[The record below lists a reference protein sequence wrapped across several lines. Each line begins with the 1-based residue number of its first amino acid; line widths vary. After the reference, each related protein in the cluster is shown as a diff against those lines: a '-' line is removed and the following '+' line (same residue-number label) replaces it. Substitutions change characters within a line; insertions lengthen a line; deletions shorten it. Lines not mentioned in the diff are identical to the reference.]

1 MAEPTRLKTIQPIAQ
16 TFQIGL
22 DEVKSVDIPGLST
35 KSSFRGGAFITSVDI
50 FFFGKDEEL
59 PVFVE
64 IRETDTGYPTTKRLV
79 FSRAV
84 LNPVDVFTSELGD
97 VPTTFTFESPVYVL
111 ESTDYAIVVGSHSP
125 EYKIFIARMG
135 EESLLGGKLLD
146 KQPMIGTLFK
156 SSNDRAWAISPMEDM
171 KITIRAA
178 LFKVGRS
185 SAIRTLAD
193 DNGLGNLTL
202 TNSVLPSKTLLTNP
216 LTFSHGDTALK
227 VRHRDHGMY
236 NTSNNVIIA
245 GVESGLSTTLST
257 GITDVATTLTL
268 VSGTNFGN
276 TAGKFAGTAD
286 STSRWYIKINDEIM
300 FFTGITSTAVSALT
314 RAQDNTTAVAHAA
327 GSVVELYQLHK
338 VPFIEI
344 INTHTSIG
352 NIDIDSYSITLTS
365 SPVFDGGSGSSSENG
380 GTVVTATE
388 NHINNTGV
396 LQISHLNL
404 ENTKITSFVR
414 TTSATSVSG
423 NETSFSRT
431 TAVNERKV
439 PLNDNYDFDTTQMI
453 ASQINET
460 NEMGGLKSY
469 LTRLNL
475 ESTRANLSPAI
486 DLQRSSWISV
496 ANRIN
501 KIDNSSDLA
510 SNLTFI
516 ASTEPEGDNNS
527 AIYITKKVIL
537 ENPATA
543 LKVLLS
549 ANRPS
554 DATIKVM
561 FKILSSEDSLDFDDL
576 PYTFFN
582 ITGTSDVPVNS
593 SLGVKDFQEY
603 VYSAGVTDDGIGD
616 PLPEFISFSIKIVMQ
631 STNQSAI
638 PRLSD
643 FRALALAL

>member
-1 MAEPTRLKTIQPIAQ
+1 MADLKKLSQVQPIAQ
-16 TFQIGL
+16 TFQIPFGGGS
-22 DEVKSVDIPGLST
+22 DKENANFD
-35 KSSFRGGAFITSVDI
+35 GGAFVTSVDL

-64 IRETDTGYPTTKRLV
+64 LRETENGYPTTKRLP
-79 FSRAV
+79 FARAV
-84 LNPVDVFTSELGD
+84 LIPSEVVTSELGD
-97 VPTTFTFESPVYVL
+97 VPTTFTFESPVFIL
-111 ESTDYAIVVGSHSP
+111 DGSEYAVVVGSNSP
-125 EYKIFIARMG
+125 EYKIFIAQMG

-146 KQPMIGTLFK
+146 KQPLVGTLFK
-156 SSNDRAWAISPMEDM
+156 STNDRAWAMSPMEDL
-171 KITIRAA
+171 KLTIRAA
-178 LFKVGRS
+178 LFDIGRTS
-185 SAIRTLAD
+185 VIKTTSD
-193 DNGLGNLTL
+193 DDGLGNLTL
-202 TNSVLPSKTLLTNP
+202 ANTPLVPRTLLANP
-216 LTFSHGDTALK
+216 LTFTHGDTALK
-227 VRHRDHGMY
+227 IRHRDHGMY
-236 NTSNNVIIA
+236 VSSNNVTIA
-245 GVESGLSTTLST
+245 EVKSGLSTTLST

-365 SPVFDGGSGSSSENG
+365 SPVFDGGSGASSENG

-404 ENTKITSFVR
+404 ENTRITAFVR

-431 TAVNERKV
+431 TEANERKV

-501 KIDNSSDLA
+501 KIDSSSDLA

-561 FKILSSEDSLDFDDL
+561 FKTLSSEDSIDFDDL

-582 ITGTSDVPVNS
+582 TTGTSDVAVNS
-593 SLGVKDFQEY
+593 SLGFKDFQEY

>member
-1 MAEPTRLKTIQPIAQ
+1 MAQPIRLKSIQPMAQ
-16 TFQIGL
+16 TFQIPLEENKTGQ
-22 DEVKSVDIPGLST
+22 DGNY
-35 KSSFRGGAFITSVDI
+35 RGGAFATSVDL

-64 IRETDTGYPTTKRLV
+64 IRETDNGYPTPKRLV
-79 FSRAV
+79 FARKV
-84 LNPVDVFTSELGD
+84 LSPVDVSTSDLGS
-97 VPTTFTFESPVYVL
+97 VPTTFTFESPVYLL
-111 ESTDYAIVVGSHSP
+111 EGTEYAIVVGSHSP
-125 EYKIFIARMG
+125 EYKVFIARMG
-135 EESLLGGKLLD
+135 EESLLGGKIVD
-146 KQPMIGTLFK
+146 KQPMVGTLFK
-156 SSNDRAWAISPMEDM
+156 SSNDRAWALSPMEDM
-171 KITIRAA
+171 KLTIRVAR
-178 LFKVGRS
+178 FEHGRTGG
-185 SAIRTLAD
+185 ITKTLD
-193 DNGLGNLTL
+193 DDEGFGNLTL
-202 TNSVLPSKTLLTNP
+202 TNSVLPSRTLLTNP
-216 LTFSHGDTALK
+216 LTFSHADTSLK
-227 VRHRDHGMY
+227 INHKDHGMY
-236 NTSNNVIIA
+236 NTSNNVTIS
-245 GVESGLSTTLST
+245 GVKSSLGTTLST

-276 TAGKFAGTAD
+276 TTGKFAGTVD

-300 FFTGITSTAVSALT
+300 FFTAITDTAVSSLT
-314 RAQDNTTAVAHAA
+314 RAQDNTTAVTHAA
-327 GSVVELYQLHK
+327 GSIVELYQLHK

-344 INTHTSIG
+344 NKTHTSIG
-352 NIDIDSYSITLTS
+352 NTDIDSYSVTLTS
-365 SPVFDGGSGSSSENG
+365 SPAFDGGAGASSENG
-380 GTVVTATE
+380 GVVVTATE
-388 NHINNTGV
+388 NHINNVGV
-396 LQISHLNL
+396 LQISSLDL
-404 ENTKITSFVR
+404 EQTKLTAFVR

-423 NETSFSRT
+423 NETSFSRKSV
-431 TAVNERKV
+431 ANERKV
-439 PLNDNYDFDTTQMI
+439 PINDNYIFDTNQMI

-469 LTRLNL
+469 LTRINMQ
-475 ESTRANLSPAI
+475 SMRSNLSPAI

-496 ANRIN
+496 MNRIN
-501 KIDNSSDLA
+501 KIDSSSDLA

-516 ASTEPEGDNNS
+516 ASTEPEGDNNA
-527 AIYITKKVIL
+527 AIYITKKVVL

-543 LKVLLS
+543 LKILLA

-582 ITGTSDVPVNS
+582 TTGTSDQSVNS

-631 STNQSAI
+631 STNQAAVPI
-638 PRLSD
+638 LSD

>member
-1 MAEPTRLKTIQPIAQ
+1 MAQPIRLKSIQPMAQ
-16 TFQIGL
+16 TFQIPLEENKTGQ
-22 DEVKSVDIPGLST
+22 DGNY
-35 KSSFRGGAFITSVDI
+35 RGGAFATSVDL

-64 IRETDTGYPTTKRLV
+64 IRETDNGYPTPKRLV
-79 FSRAV
+79 FARKV
-84 LNPVDVFTSELGD
+84 LSPVDVSTSDLGS
-97 VPTTFTFESPVYVL
+97 VPTTFTFESPVYLL
-111 ESTDYAIVVGSHSP
+111 EGTEYAIVVGSHSP
-125 EYKIFIARMG
+125 EYKVFIARMG
-135 EESLLGGKLLD
+135 EESLLGGKIVD
-146 KQPMIGTLFK
+146 KQPMVGTLFK
-156 SSNDRAWAISPMEDM
+156 SSNDRAWALSPMEDM
-171 KITIRAA
+171 KLTIRVAR
-178 LFKVGRS
+178 FEHGRTGG
-185 SAIRTLAD
+185 ITKTLD
-193 DNGLGNLTL
+193 DDEGFGNLTL
-202 TNSVLPSKTLLTNP
+202 TNSVLPSRTLLTNP
-216 LTFSHGDTALK
+216 LTFSHADTSLK
-227 VRHRDHGMY
+227 INHKDHGMY
-236 NTSNNVIIA
+236 NTSNNVTIS
-245 GVESGLSTTLST
+245 GVKSSLGTTLST

-276 TAGKFAGTAD
+276 TTGKFAGTID

-300 FFTGITSTAVSALT
+300 FFTNITSTAVSSLT

-338 VPFIEI
+338 VPLIEI
-344 INTHTSIG
+344 NKTHTSIS
-352 NIDIDSYSITLTS
+352 NTDIDSYGVTLTS
-365 SPVFDGGSGSSSENG
+365 SPAFDGGAGASSENG
-380 GTVVTATE
+380 GVVVTATE
-388 NHINNTGV
+388 NHINNVGV
-396 LQISHLNL
+396 LQISSLDL
-404 ENTKITSFVR
+404 EQTKLTAFVR

-423 NETSFSRT
+423 NETSFSRKSV
-431 TAVNERKV
+431 ANERKV
-439 PLNDNYDFDTTQMI
+439 PINDNYIFDTNQMI

-469 LTRLNL
+469 LTRINMQ
-475 ESTRANLSPAI
+475 TMRPNLSPAI

-496 ANRIN
+496 MNRIN

-516 ASTEPEGDNNS
+516 ASTEPEGDNNA

-543 LKVLLS
+543 LKILLA
-549 ANRPS
+549 ANRPA

-582 ITGTSDVPVNS
+582 ITGTSDLAVNS
-593 SLGVKDFQEY
+593 SLGFNDFQEY

-631 STNQSAI
+631 STNQAAV

>member
-1 MAEPTRLKTIQPIAQ
+1 MAQPIRLKSIQPMAQ
-16 TFQIGL
+16 TFKIPL
-22 DEVKSVDIPGLST
+22 EENKAEVDGNY
-35 KSSFRGGAFITSVDI
+35 RGGAFATSVDL

-59 PVFVE
+59 PIFVE
-64 IRETDTGYPTTKRLV
+64 IRETDNGYPTPKRLV
-79 FSRAV
+79 FARAV
-84 LNPVDVFTSELGD
+84 LNPVDVSTSELGD
-97 VPTTFTFESPVYVL
+97 VPTTFTFESPVYML
-111 ESTDYAIVVGSHSP
+111 EGTEYAIVVGSHSP
-125 EYKIFIARMG
+125 EYKLFIARMG
-135 EESLLGGKLLD
+135 EESLLGGKIVD
-146 KQPMIGTLFK
+146 KQPMVGTLFK

-171 KITIRAA
+171 KLTIRVAR
-178 LFKVGRS
+178 FEYGRTGG
-185 SAIRTLAD
+185 ITKTLD
-193 DNGLGNLTL
+193 DDEGFGNLTL
-202 TNSVLPSKTLLTNP
+202 TNSVLPSRTLLTNP
-216 LTFSHGDTALK
+216 LTFSHSDTTLK
-227 VRHRDHGMY
+227 INHKDHGMY
-236 NTSNNVIIA
+236 NTSNNVTIS
-245 GVESGLSTTLST
+245 GVKSSLQTTLST
-257 GITDVATTLTL
+257 GITDIATTLTL

-276 TAGKFAGTAD
+276 TTGKFAGTVD

-338 VPFIEI
+338 VPLIEI
-344 INTHTSIG
+344 NKTHTSIG

-365 SPVFDGGSGSSSENG
+365 SPAFDGGAGASSENG
-380 GTVVTATE
+380 GVVVTATE
-388 NHINNTGV
+388 NHINNVGV
-396 LQISHLNL
+396 LQISSLDL
-404 ENTKITSFVR
+404 EQTKLTAFVR

-423 NETSFSRT
+423 NETSFSRKSV
-431 TAVNERKV
+431 ANERKI
-439 PLNDNYDFDTTQMI
+439 PINDNYIFDTSQMI

-469 LTRLNL
+469 LTRINMQ
-475 ESTRANLSPAI
+475 SMRANLSPAI

-496 ANRIN
+496 MNRIN
-501 KIDNSSDLA
+501 KIDSSSDLA

-516 ASTEPEGDNNS
+516 ASTEPEGDNNA
-527 AIYITKKVIL
+527 AIYITKKVVL

-543 LKVLLS
+543 LKILLA

-561 FKILSSEDSLDFDDL
+561 FKTLSSEDSLDFDDL
-576 PYTFFN
+576 PYIFFN
-582 ITGTSDVPVNS
+582 TTGTSDQAVNS

-631 STNQSAI
+631 STNQAAVPI
-638 PRLSD
+638 LSD

>member
-1 MAEPTRLKTIQPIAQ
+1 MAQPIKLKSIQPMSQ
-16 TFQIGL
+16 TF
-22 DEVKSVDIPGLST
+22 KIPLSEDKTGGLSNA
-35 KSSFRGGAFITSVDI
+35 GGAFITSVDI

-64 IRETDTGYPTTKRLV
+64 IRETLNGYPTTKRLV
-79 FSRAV
+79 FSRKI
-84 LNPVDVFTSELGD
+84 LNPVDVSTSELGD

-111 ESTDYAIVVGSHSP
+111 EGIDYAVVVGSHSP
-125 EYKIFIARMG
+125 EYKVFIARMG

-146 KQPMIGTLFK
+146 KQPMVGTLFK

-171 KITIRAA
+171 KITIRVAR
-178 LFKVGRS
+178 FEVGRS
-185 SAIRTLAD
+185 GGLTKSLD
-193 DNGLGNLTL
+193 DDEGLGNLTL
-202 TNSVLPSKTLLTNP
+202 TNSVLPSRTLLTNP
-216 LTFSHGDTALK
+216 LTFTHGDTTLK
-227 VRHRDHGMY
+227 INHKDHGMY
-236 NTSNNVIIA
+236 NTSNNVTIS
-245 GVESGLSTTLST
+245 GVKSSLETTLST

-276 TAGKFAGTAD
+276 TIGKFAGTVD

-300 FFTGITSTAVSALT
+300 FFTAITDTAVSSLT
-314 RAQDNTTAVAHAA
+314 RAQDNTTAVTHAA
-327 GSVVELYQLHK
+327 GSIVELYQLHK

-344 INTHTSIG
+344 NKTHTSIG
-352 NIDIDSYSITLTS
+352 NTDIDSYSVTLTS
-365 SPVFDGGSGSSSENG
+365 SPAFDGGAGASSENG
-380 GTVVTATE
+380 GVVVTATE
-388 NHINNTGV
+388 NHINNVGV
-396 LQISHLNL
+396 LQISSLDL
-404 ENTKITSFVR
+404 DQTKLTAFVR

-431 TAVNERKV
+431 SIANERKI
-439 PLNDNYDFDTTQMI
+439 PINDNYVFDKSEMI

-469 LTRLNL
+469 LTRINMQ
-475 ESTRANLSPAI
+475 SMRSNLSPAI

-496 ANRIN
+496 MNRIN
-501 KIDNSSDLA
+501 KIDSSSDLA

-516 ASTEPEGDNNS
+516 ASTEPEGDNNA
-527 AIYITKKVIL
+527 AIYITKKVVL

-543 LKVLLS
+543 LKILLA

-582 ITGTSDVPVNS
+582 TTGTSDQSVNS

-631 STNQSAI
+631 STNQAAVPI
-638 PRLSD
+638 LSD